1 MAGWYV
7 MEFMSYLFMSIAY
20 RLEIW
25 FWPVTGLDV
34 FQVVPGSSPLL
45 PLYLSLEA
53 VCLLLVGGLNLYS
66 EFINELF
73 GSLRLSQ
80 LYISTV
86 STYGMIYIAC
96 SALKVHMN

>member
-7 MEFMSYLFMSIAY
+7 MEFMSYLFMSIGY

-45 PLYLSLEA
+45 SLYLCKQFASLWLG
-53 VCLLLVGGLNLYS
+53 VLIC
-66 EFINELF
+66 
-73 GSLRLSQ
+73 
-80 LYISTV
+80 
-86 STYGMIYIAC
+86 
-96 SALKVHMN
+96 KVY